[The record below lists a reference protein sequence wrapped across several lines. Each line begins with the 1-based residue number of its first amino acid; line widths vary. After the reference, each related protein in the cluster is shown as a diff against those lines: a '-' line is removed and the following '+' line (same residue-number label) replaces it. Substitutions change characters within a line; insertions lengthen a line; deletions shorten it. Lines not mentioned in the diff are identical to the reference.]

1 MDNCKNMKRVSK
13 KETIKNGIK
22 WMSEE
27 CFLAF
32 TKYAE
37 KINNLEGI
45 KHRFGELC
53 YQCLSVEAHDKNFHH
68 YNFTIETEHRS
79 TNVLTS
85 QLYFAE
91 VKQLSGVKSYFCCLL
106 DQDDEGHC
114 YGCKNQEMYGLK
126 HPSTGCYE
134 VGAADIC
141 WPFIDDT
148 DSGSDGDDDCGG
160 LGC

>member
-1 MDNCKNMKRVSK
+1 MHK
-13 KETIKNGIK
+13 
-22 WMSEE
+22 
-27 CFLAF
+27 
-32 TKYAE
+32 
-37 KINNLEGI
+37 
-45 KHRFGELC
+45 
-53 YQCLSVEAHDKNFHH
+53 
-68 YNFTIETEHRS
+68 
-79 TNVLTS
+79 
-85 QLYFAE
+85 
-91 VKQLSGVKSYFCCLL
+91 
-106 DQDDEGHC
+106 GHC